1 MAATLGGLD
10 ELIFLETPLKDVLAA
25 ANTAGMV
32 AWACRDGD
40 VAATPPVDFCKIFCP
55 CGLGNLSWRTF
66 T

>member
-1 MAATLGGLD
+1 MTATLGGLD
-10 ELIFLETPLKDVLAA
+10 ELIILETPLTDVLAT

-55 CGLGNLSWRTF
+55 RGSVNLSQRSF